1 MWRWRYKP
9 HANEMQ
15 KSDSSSMQKSSE
27 RTVFSFTGEC
37 KDTLATIAD
46 PIAHNK
52 FGRNEGAWMKDPM
65 AHDNKI
71 YVANY
76 YYGNKL
82 LEFQNMDV
90 FKQGIIS
97 SEYPVSRI
105 SQDFL
110 WKALHGQNCMYPFCM
125 KTSS

>member
-1 MWRWRYKP
+1 MVCRITVLCILGTRHQYFILRPLKGTV
-9 HANEMQ
+9 H
-15 KSDSSSMQKSSE
+15 K
-27 RTVFSFTGEC
+27 TVFLFVEEC
-37 KDTLATIAD
+37 KDTLATIAE

-52 FGRNEGAWMKDPM
+52 YGRNEGAWMKDPM

-76 YYGNKL
+76 FYGHKL

-105 SQDFL
+105 RLNFIQ
-110 WKALHGQNCMYPFCM
+110 
-125 KTSS
+125 